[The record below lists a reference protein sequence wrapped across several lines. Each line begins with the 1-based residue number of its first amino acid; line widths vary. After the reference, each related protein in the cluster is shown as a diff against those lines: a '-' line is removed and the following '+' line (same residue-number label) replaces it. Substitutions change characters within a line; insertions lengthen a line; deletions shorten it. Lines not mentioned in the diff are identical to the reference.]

1 MENFNLQS
9 HLSKIYAT
17 FPEADHRPL
26 IGITS
31 NFTDGDASLRDRY
44 YKQVIQAG
52 GTPVIIPP
60 VADKNVLVNTLEHL
74 DGLLLSGGADYN
86 PLWCGE
92 EPSPKLHGINAERDL
107 PEMLITRL
115 AYNRQIPI
123 LGICRGI
130 QTIVMALDGHVA
142 QDISA
147 STIKHSQD
155 ASRSELTHSVTLHK
169 DSILYELYK
178 TQNIYV
184 NSFHH

>member
-1 MENFNLQS
+1 M
-9 HLSKIYAT
+9 
-17 FPEADHRPL
+17 
-26 IGITS
+26 
-31 NFTDGDASLRDRY
+31 
-44 YKQVIQAG
+44 
-52 GTPVIIPP
+52 IIPP

-130 QTIVMALDGHVA
+130 ASIPPEPFKPTATITTEARIKVISVIPLTGLLPTMAMALAATV
-142 QDISA
+142 
-147 STIKHSQD
+147 
-155 ASRSELTHSVTLHK
+155 
-169 DSILYELYK
+169 
-178 TQNIYV
+178 V
-184 NSFHH
+184 NRKERVLQSKGKCV